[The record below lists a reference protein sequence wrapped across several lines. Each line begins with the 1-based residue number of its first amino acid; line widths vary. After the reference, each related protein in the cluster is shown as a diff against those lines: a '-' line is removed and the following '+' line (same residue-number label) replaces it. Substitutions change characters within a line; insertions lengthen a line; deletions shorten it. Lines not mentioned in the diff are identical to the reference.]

1 MKIFD
6 DVLSLISA
14 ASDKFVSAARKG
26 WGEQGF
32 AWMSF
37 FALWI
42 LTALTSIL
50 SIFDILRQWRALGDA
65 EEEVG
70 FFSALFSYP
79 IGGRLVVGLVF
90 LAAVIFLARK
100 SRSWLLGISSVYFIA
115 RFLDLDG
122 FVLDSLEAEDPFVQI
137 ADADQSPVFSWTF
150 TAVTVITALA
160 LVLLL
165 AYTFPKTRAFTAF
178 RAGLRE
184 GFSRLRIS
192 EIILWVILLS
202 QVFLFLVTW
211 LYLWLVADAFRVML
225 TYPVIGRFVIVVLFG
240 VLLVFSV
247 RRRGFLLTLAIS
259 SYLVQLL
266 GVDAMLVQAF
276 GQQDRLFGGRLADP
290 NLAVIADLR
299 VLIAEFLPVLL
310 IWIAVISIAS
320 VVRKRAR
327 NRINTWIDS
336 RRESIYGVEDHGS
349 EAPTRVSVLAV
360 FSLVTAIIFP
370 LLGLVLA
377 YAARN
382 DFVAARPKKAGV
394 DLAVAATIIG
404 WFGLGVQL
412 LFVILAFVGSVFG
425 GAGPLDLL
433 FGLFQALFG
442 LSALTGGADLFGSLL
457 DILDA

>member
-14 ASDKFVSAARKG
+14 ASEKFVSAAIKG
-26 WGEQGF
+26 WGEQVF
-32 AWMSF
+32 PWMSF
-37 FALWI
+37 LALWI

-50 SIFDILRQWRALGDA
+50 SIFDILRRWSAVGDG
-65 EEEVG
+65 EEQLG

-79 IGGRLVVGLVF
+79 VGGRLLVALLF

-115 RFLDLDG
+115 RLLDLDS
-122 FVLDSLEAEDPFVQI
+122 FVLDLLEAQDPFAQI
-137 ADADQSPVFSWTF
+137 ADANQSPVFSLTF
-150 TAVTVITALA
+150 TAVTGITALA

-178 RAGLRE
+178 RTGLRE

-192 EIILWVILLS
+192 EIILWVVLLT
-202 QVFLFLVTW
+202 QAVLFLVAW
-211 LYLWLVADAFRVML
+211 LYLWLVADAFAVML
-225 TYPVIGRFVIVVLFG
+225 TYPVIGRFIIVVLFAI
-240 VLLVFSV
+240 LLIFSV
-247 RRRGFLLTLAIS
+247 RQRGFLLTLAIS
-259 SYLVQLL
+259 SYVVQLL
-266 GVDAMLVQAF
+266 GVDGMLVEAF
-276 GQQDRLFGGRLADP
+276 GQQDRIFGGRFGDP
-290 NLAVIADLR
+290 NLTVIGELL
-299 VLIAEFLPVLL
+299 VLANVLL
-310 IWIAVISIAS
+310 PILLLWIAVISIAS
-320 VVRKRAR
+320 VVRARAR
-327 NRINTWIDS
+327 RRINTWIDS

-360 FSLVTAIIFP
+360 FSLVTAIVFP

-404 WFGLGVQL
+404 WFGLGIQL
-412 LFVILAFVGSVFG
+412 LLVIVAFVGSVFNG
-425 GAGPLDLL
+425 PGPLDLF

-442 LSALTGGADLFGSLL
+442 LSALTGGADLFGSLFEIF
-457 DILDA
+457 DS